1 MRAMLRNSLLATMLF
16 SLGACAERS
25 ANPSVGIKQAEFAG
39 QTVRLSDVQGRC
51 ALTLADTAQLVLD
64 MQWPCRFSETPQ
76 QQVRVEYFRQTPI
89 IMVER
94 SEPQPAPSRSCLTDL
109 QALRL
114 HHDQL
119 EAAPVSRIAAC
130 GPSQWDQKAFVGMF
144 DW

>member
-1 MRAMLRNSLLATMLF
+1 MRTLLCNTLLASALV
-16 SLGACAERS
+16 SLSACAEQDVR
-25 ANPSVGIKQAEFAG
+25 PSVGITQAEFAG
-39 QTVRLSDVQGRC
+39 QAVQLSDVQGRC
-51 ALTLADTAQLVLD
+51 ALTLADAAPLTLD

-76 QQVRVEYFRQTPI
+76 QQLRVEYFRQTPI

-114 HHDQL
+114 HQGLL

>member
-25 ANPSVGIKQAEFAG
+25 ANPSVGITQAEFAG

-51 ALTLADTAQLVLD
+51 ALTLADAAPLVLD

-94 SEPQPAPSRSCLTDL
+94 SEPQPAPSTSCLTDL

-114 HHDQL
+114 YQGQL
-119 EAAPVSRIAAC
+119 QAAPLSRIAAC

>member
-1 MRAMLRNSLLATMLF
+1 MRTLLCNTLLASALV
-16 SLGACAERS
+16 SLSACAEQGVR
-25 ANPSVGIKQAEFAG
+25 PSVGITQAEFAG
-39 QTVRLSDVQGRC
+39 QAVQLSDAQGRC
-51 ALTLADTAQLVLD
+51 ALTLADAAPLTLD

-76 QQVRVEYFRQTPI
+76 QQLRVEYFRQTPI

-114 HHDQL
+114 HQGRL

>member
-1 MRAMLRNSLLATMLF
+1 MRILPLNALLATLLV
-16 SLGACAERS
+16 SLSACAEHGAS
-25 ANPSVGIKQAEFAG
+25 PSVGITQGEFAG
-39 QTVRLSDVQGRC
+39 QSVRLSDAQGRC
-51 ALTLADTAQLVLD
+51 ALALADAAPLTLD
-64 MQWPCRFSETPQ
+64 MQWPCRFSETPEQ
-76 QQVRVEYFRQTPI
+76 QLRVEYFRQTPI

-114 HHDQL
+114 HQGQL